1 MRIDVISIFPE
12 MFDVVI
18 NAGITSRAHE
28 TGLWSL
34 HRWNPRDFTSDTYR
48 RVDDRPYGGGPGM
61 VMLAKPLNDTLDA
74 VQVDQQQASKSAGPV
89 IVMSPHGQPLTHDRV
104 REWSSLS
111 SLTVVAGRYEAID
124 QRFIDA
130 RVDAQVCVGDFVV
143 SGGELPAMMLIDA
156 LVRLLPGAVNDAQS
170 IEQESFVNGLLD
182 CPHYT
187 RPETLG
193 DAGVPPVLLSGD
205 HAKIEQWRRE
215 QALLLTARERPD
227 LIASLRERGGLSPED
242 LKILNRAK

>member
-12 MFDVVI
+12 MFDAVVS
-18 NAGITSRAHE
+18 AGITSRALE

-34 HRWNPRDFTSDTYR
+34 HRWNPRDFTTDTYR

-61 VMLAKPLNDTLDA
+61 VMLAKPLSDTLDTL
-74 VQVDQQQASKSAGPV
+74 QTHQRQALNSPGPV
-89 IVMSPHGQPLTHDRV
+89 IVMSPHGQPLTHERV
-104 REWSSLS
+104 REWSALP
-111 SLTVVAGRYEAID
+111 SLTIVAGRYEAID

-156 LVRLLPGAVNDAQS
+156 MVRLLPGAVNDAQS

-193 DAGVPPVLLSGD
+193 DASVPPVLLSGD
-205 HAKIEQWRRE
+205 HANIEQWRRE
-215 QALLLTARERPD
+215 QALRLTARERPD
-227 LIASLRERGGLSPED
+227 LIEKLHEQGALSPED
-242 LKILNRAK
+242 LKILARSK